1 MGGTRKLRKLEFAVE
16 ATLGL
21 VLPATTLWRGVGVID
36 DARVV
41 EYIDEDVGILSG
53 VDRSEEIQT
62 AAALELE
69 STPFTFEQ
77 FPYLC
82 AMGIKNVVT
91 GSADGAGS
99 GKIYDYDWPTTAL
112 NTIKTGCFRGGDES
126 GAEIMEYGFC
136 EKFGLQGEG
145 GGLLMMNG
153 TILGRQV
160 TAGAFTGGLAL
171 PTVAGVQTNKGK
183 LYTDA
188 VAGTIGTTQIQNTLF
203 GVKLEFVTGWKPA
216 FYCDGVGYFS
226 MPEMD
231 KPHVSGSLTVK
242 HNSNAINYKTYWRT
256 QTTKLFRLVWQ
267 GPALAT
273 AGTTYTYKTLL
284 VDFAAKILKVS
295 KLGEKDG
302 NDIVEVTVD
311 SRYNSTAALY
321 GQIIVVNELA
331 SLP

>member
-1 MGGTRKLRKLEFAVE
+1 MGGTKGFRKLEFALE
-16 ATLGL
+16 ATPGL
-21 VLPATTLWRGVGVID
+21 VLPATTLWRGKGVID
-36 DARVV
+36 DGRVI
-41 EYIDEDVGILSG
+41 EYIDEDVGLLPG
-53 VDRSEEIQT
+53 DDRTEEIQT
-62 AAALELE
+62 AGAIELE
-69 STPFTFEQ
+69 ATPFTFEQ

-82 AMGIKNVVT
+82 AMGIKNVTT
-91 GSADGAGS
+91 GVADGAGS
-99 GKIYDYDWPTTAL
+99 GKIYDYDWPVDSL

-126 GAEIMEYGFC
+126 GAEIMEYGFA

-160 TAGAFTGGLAL
+160 AASTFTGGLTL
-171 PTVAGVQTNKGK
+171 PTVAGVQCNKGK
-183 LYTDA
+183 LYTDSIS
-188 VAGTIGTTQIQNTLF
+188 GTIGTTQITSTLF

-216 FYCDGVGYFS
+216 FYMDGVAYFS
-226 MPEMD
+226 IPEMSR
-231 KPHVSGSLTVK
+231 PHVSGTLTVK
-242 HNSNAINYKTYWRT
+242 HNSSAINYKTYWRA
-256 QTTKLFRLVWQ
+256 QTAKIFRLIWQ
-267 GPALAT
+267 GPALAS
-273 AGTTYTYKTLL
+273 AGTAYTYKTLI

-311 SRYNSTAALY
+311 SRRNATAALY